1 MSIKDK
7 LDKITVKKIDDL
19 IFDMTKLGSYIYNI
33 SDKNVLSKEFEDI
46 KQTIAEMAQA
56 ITSFE
61 LNGDGSIIIDP
72 NNKDYDPIKVFQRII
87 FPIYKLGN
95 IIDYH
100 YNPRLNKENMDI
112 IKEELLTETYLMS
125 CILTLEFSNNWKTE
139 IEILFPSIPSYNNNN
154 GDIILPVK
162 GLDKIPEILLLK
174 RYIEDLFKEGDV
186 YVYIHEPNSEYN
198 RKVYLAFKN
207 SSNIEYEAFKGV
219 DEEEEEWWMDNSF
232 PYLTPKPFMHS
243 HIVDRLMQLIKE
255 PVVEEVKIL
264 FSLKVVCFN

>member
-7 LDKITVKKIDDL
+7 LDKITVNKIDNL

-33 SDKNVLSKEFEDI
+33 SDKNVLNKEFEDI
-46 KQTIAEMAQA
+46 KQTIAEMTQA

-61 LNGDGSIIIDP
+61 PYSNPMITIDP
-72 NNKDYDPIKVFQRII
+72 NNKDYDPIKVFQKII
-87 FPIYKLGN
+87 FPVYKLGN
-95 IIDYH
+95 IINYH
-100 YNPRLNKENMDI
+100 YAPRLNKESMDI

-139 IEILFPSIPSYNNNN
+139 IEIMFPSIPSYNNNN
-154 GDIILPVK
+154 GDIILHVK
-162 GLDKIPEILLLK
+162 GFDKIPEILLFK

-186 YVYIHEPNSEYN
+186 YVYIYEPNSEYN

-232 PYLTPKPFMHS
+232 PYLTPKLFMHS

-255 PVVEEVKIL
+255 PIVEEVKIL
-264 FSLKVVCFN
+264 FSLKVYCFN